1 MATDKK
7 VIALKVTVDTSTV
20 STSVKKTTKDVE
32 KLGDT
37 TKKASEEMKSGFKS
51 SSENAKD
58 LGGKLGGAVG
68 GALSFAS
75 GINTMTKAALAFI
88 ATPLGAV
95 IAAIVAVG
103 ALLKAFFTSSEEG
116 EQKLRI
122 ATAALSAAFSVFID
136 IISSVGGK
144 LVDLFTKPQETLKD
158 FGESIKSY
166 VIDNFKLILSGATK
180 LGQAMVQLFE
190 GDFDGAV
197 ETAKEGV
204 LELGEGMLKLN
215 PLTAIPIAQA
225 KAYKE
230 LGIEIL
236 NDVKAAMELEDA
248 MNGVKVAERALG
260 VERAKTL
267 TLIAEARLAAE
278 DETKSAQERVDALK
292 KAAELETN
300 LTEKELANAEEKL
313 RIIREQN
320 ALSKSNEAALQSES
334 DAEAALAQ
342 VQLASLNLNRR
353 LKTEINSLE
362 REIETERKQRGAAQ
376 SERLK
381 KEAAELQALADLE
394 FKLAGEV
401 AAHEVEIEQQLKDSK
416 IALMEEGEAKE
427 VALAQLALER
437 RLEGIMGA
445 SEIERELRDNLE
457 NVGLMEVQAIRDKY
471 ALESLA
477 KETAATKARVD
488 MQKKEKDARLAAA
501 SGMIEGL
508 GGLVEALGNQSKA
521 SVAIQKTLAIA
532 QIAIDTARS
541 ISAGIAGATTSA
553 TATGP
558 GAFVATPVFIAT
570 TIATILGAVG
580 SAVGIL
586 NSVPGG
592 GGASVPSISVP
603 TASAAPSFNPVT
615 TNTTELGN
623 TNAAELAPIQA
634 FVVETQL
641 TGTQNDINQIEGQ
654 ATFGGPE

>member
-7 VIALKVTVDTSTV
+7 VIALQVTLDTSTV

-204 LELGEGMLKLN
+204 LELGEGMLKLH

-230 LGIEIL
+230 LGMEIL

-248 MNGVKVAERALG
+248 MNNLKVSNRELG
-260 VERAKTL
+260 VETAGLRAEIKSL
-267 TLIAEARLAAE
+267 NKDAE
-278 DETKSAQERVDALK
+278 DIKLSFQERANAAR
-292 KAAELETN
+292 KAGELEEG
-300 LTEKELANAEEKL
+300 LLQKRLANAAEEV
-313 RIIREQN
+313 RIITEQN
-320 ALSKSNEAALQSES
+320 ALSKTKGEGLDKLAEAEIKLSNLKSES
-334 DAEAALAQ
+334 LELQTTLQNKLNTIEQQIAADRATRSAAELD
-342 VQLASLNLNRR
+342 R
-353 LKTEINSLE
+353 I
-362 REIETERKQRGAAQ
+362 
-376 SERLK
+376 K
-381 KEAAELQALADLE
+381 KEADELQALADLK
-394 FKLAGEV
+394 FKLADEV

-471 ALESLA
+471 ALERLA
-477 KETAATKARVD
+477 KNKDEDNKLLEQEKKIANARVSVA
-488 MQKKEKDARLAAA
+488 Q
-501 SGMIEGL
+501 SL
-508 GGLVEALGNQSKA
+508 GSALGSIGSMISQQSKEGVIA
-521 SVAIQKTLAIA
+521 AKTLAVA
-532 QIAIDTARS
+532 QIAIDTAVAITGAIAQAQS
-541 ISAGIAGATTSA
+541 VPYPGNLVAIATGVAAVVAGIASAVTTLNTSNIPGGSASAPPNASAAIAGATS
-553 TATGP
+553 
-558 GAFVATPVFIAT
+558 
-570 TIATILGAVG
+570 
-580 SAVGIL
+580 
-586 NSVPGG
+586 
-592 GGASVPSISVP
+592 
-603 TASAAPSFNPVT
+603 APSFNPVT
-615 TNTTELGN
+615 TNTTELGG
-623 TNAAELAPIQA
+623 TEQAELAPIQA
-634 FVVETQL
+634 FVVETQI
-641 TGTQNDINQIEGQ
+641 TGSQENVNQIEGQ
-654 ATFGGPE
+654 ATFGGG

>member
-37 TKKASEEMKSGFKS
+37 TKKTSEEMKSGFKS

-58 LGGKLGGAVG
+58 LGGKLGGAAG

-75 GINTMTKAALAFI
+75 GIKTMTKAALAFI

-204 LELGEGMLKLN
+204 LELGEGMLKLH

-230 LGIEIL
+230 LGMEIL
-236 NDVKAAMELEDA
+236 NDVKAAMELEEA

-320 ALSKSNEAALQSES
+320 ALSKSNEAALQSEA

-362 REIETERKQRGAAQ
+362 REIETERIQRGAAQ

-401 AAHEVEIEQQLKDSK
+401 AAHEIEIEQQLQDSK
-416 IALMEEGEAKE
+416 VALMEEGEAKE

-471 ALESLA
+471 ALERLA
-477 KETAATKARVD
+477 KKKDEDNKLLEQEKKIANARVSVA
-488 MQKKEKDARLAAA
+488 QSLG
-501 SGMIEGL
+501 SVLGSIGSMISQ
-508 GGLVEALGNQSKA
+508 QSKEGVIA
-521 SVAIQKTLAIA
+521 AKVLAVA
-532 QIAIDTARS
+532 QIAIDTAVAITGAIAQAQS
-541 ISAGIAGATTSA
+541 VPYPGNLVAIATGVAAVVAGIASAVTTLNTSNVPGGSASAPPNASAAIAGATS
-553 TATGP
+553 
-558 GAFVATPVFIAT
+558 
-570 TIATILGAVG
+570 
-580 SAVGIL
+580 
-586 NSVPGG
+586 
-592 GGASVPSISVP
+592 
-603 TASAAPSFNPVT
+603 APSFNPVT
-615 TNTTELGN
+615 TNTTELGG
-623 TNAAELAPIQA
+623 TEQAELAPIQA
-634 FVVETQL
+634 FVVETQI
-641 TGTQNDINQIEGQ
+641 TGSQENVNQIEGQ

>member
-1 MATDKK
+1 MANKEVAFK
-7 VIALKVTVDTSTV
+7 IVVDTSEV
-20 STSVKKTTKDVE
+20 GASVKKTTKDVE

-37 TKKASEEMKSGFKS
+37 TKKTSEEMKSGFKS

-58 LGGKLGGAVG
+58 LGGKLGGAAG

-75 GINTMTKAALAFI
+75 GIKTMTRAALAFI

-122 ATAALSAAFSVFID
+122 ATAALSAAFNVFID

-197 ETAKEGV
+197 QTAKEGV
-204 LELGEGMLKLN
+204 LELGEGTLKLI

-248 MNGVKVAERALG
+248 MNGVKLAERALG

-267 TLIAEARLAAE
+267 TLISEARLAAE

-292 KAAELETN
+292 RAAELETN
-300 LTEKELANAEEKL
+300 LTEKELANAKEKL

-320 ALSKSNEAALQSES
+320 ALSRSNEEALQSEA
-334 DAEAALAQ
+334 DAEVALAQ

-362 REIETERKQRGAAQ
+362 REIETERIQRGAAQ

-394 FKLAGEV
+394 FKLANEV
-401 AAHEVEIEQQLKDSK
+401 AAHEVDIYKQLQDAK

-427 VALAQLALER
+427 LALAKLMLER
-437 RLEGIMGA
+437 RLEGIIGA
-445 SEIERELRDNLE
+445 NEMERQLRDQLE
-457 NVGLMEVQAIRDKY
+457 AIGLIEKQAIIDKY
-471 ALESLA
+471 KNEELA
-477 KETAATKARVD
+477 KKKVADDKLLKSERDLINARISMAQSLGSV
-488 MQKKEKDARLAAA
+488 LG
-501 SGMIEGL
+501 SIGSMISQ
-508 GGLVEALGNQSKA
+508 QSKEGVIA
-521 SVAIQKTLAIA
+521 AKVLAVA
-532 QIAIDTARS
+532 QIAIDTAVAITGAIAQAQS
-541 ISAGIAGATTSA
+541 VPYPGNLVAIATGVAAVVAGIASAVTTLNSANIPGGGSAVAPSASSITTSA
-553 TATGP
+553 
-558 GAFVATPVFIAT
+558 
-570 TIATILGAVG
+570 
-580 SAVGIL
+580 
-586 NSVPGG
+586 
-592 GGASVPSISVP
+592 
-603 TASAAPSFNPVT
+603 PSFSPVT

-623 TNAAELAPIQA
+623 TQAAELAPIQA
-634 FVVETQL
+634 FVVETAI
-641 TGTQNDINQIEGQ
+641 TGSQNNVGQIEGQ
-654 ATFGGPE
+654 ATFGNPG